1 MCTEYWAWAVTWRVM
16 PAYVARLLDSTLA
29 EFLGQL
35 PALLLTG
42 PRASGK
48 TTTARRLAKTIVRL
62 DHEAEAVA
70 FRADPDSALAGLPEP
85 ILLDE
90 WQAVPDVLGAVK
102 RAVDEDFRPGRFLL
116 TGSVRAELEAPT
128 WPGTGR
134 LVRLRMYGLTMREI
148 VGRPGLTTFVDRLAR
163 ADPTAFTVRGDLPDL
178 RGYLE
183 LTLTGGFPEP
193 VLTLTGRARQAWSD
207 SYLDQLLTRDAPTV
221 DGARDPARLRRF
233 FEALALNTAGVVEAK
248 TLYDAAGINRR
259 TAIAYEQLL
268 VNLFVLEHLP
278 AWTTNRLSRLVRG
291 PKRHLIDTSLVGA
304 ALGLDVN
311 ALLRHGDLLGRML
324 DTFVAGQI
332 RPELEISP
340 ARPRLFHLREKEGR
354 REIDLLAE
362 LAADQVIAVEVKATA
377 APDRGDARHL
387 VWLRDT
393 LGEGFLAGAVLH
405 TGPRVFV
412 LAERVLAIPI
422 AAIWLTEE

>member
-1 MCTEYWAWAVTWRVM
+1 MM
-16 PAYVARLLDSTLA
+16 FAYTDRLVDSTLA
-29 EFLGQL
+29 DLLTQL
-35 PALLLTG
+35 PALLITG

-48 TTTARRLAKTIVRL
+48 TTTARRLAESIVRL
-62 DHEAEAVA
+62 DREAEAVA
-70 FRADPDSALAGLPEP
+70 FRADPDAALAGLPEP

-90 WQAVPDVLGAVK
+90 WQAVPGVLGAVK
-102 RAVDEDFRPGRFLL
+102 RAVDEGFRPGRFLL
-116 TGSVRAELEAPT
+116 TGSVRAELDAPT

-148 VGRPGLTTFVDRLAR
+148 IGRPGGTTFVDRLAR
-163 ADPTAFTVRGDLPDL
+163 ADPAAFTLRGDVPDL

-193 VLTLTGRARQAWSD
+193 VLTLTGRARQAWLD

-259 TAIAYEQLL
+259 TAVAYEQLL

-278 AWTTNRLSRLVRG
+278 AWTSNRLSRLVRG
-291 PKRHLIDTSLVGA
+291 AKRHLIDTSLVAA
-304 ALGLDVN
+304 ALGLDAN
-311 ALLRHGDLLGRML
+311 ALLRHGDLLGPML

-340 ARPRLFHLREKEGR
+340 ARPRLYHLREKEAR

-362 LAADQVIAVEVKATA
+362 LAADQVVAVEIKATA
-377 APDRGDARHL
+377 APDLSDARHV

-393 LGEGFLAGAVLH
+393 LGERFLAGAVLH
-405 TGPRVFV
+405 TGPRPFP
-412 LAERVLAIPI
+412 LADRILAVPI
-422 AAIWLTEE
+422 AALWLAEE